1 MSKLFVVPVE
11 EIDEYEMFCSTV
23 KNGIFLDELKP
34 FLFPKLYELLK
45 NTNGSAR
52 FPIWGVPSGVK
63 SSDANKWNKI
73 AEGDIAIFTRDNR
86 FLGFSKI
93 GTKFQSESIAR
104 KLWPKSE
111 NEAVKQYLFALKAF
125 FEIDEVKSRALDA
138 IRRKGKIDLKVF
150 QVFDNQNSLEISR
163 VLGIDVPETSQV
175 VSSQGFGL
183 SAAEKKIVELHAVKA
198 AITHLSNLGFT
209 EIEDVGSVSSFD
221 LLARGPGRQLSVEVK
236 GSTGPATSIIL
247 TKNEVSFQK
256 EIYPLNGL
264 FVLSNIQLDRNP
276 TPVASG
282 GEALFISPWLITES
296 NLKPISFEYSV

>member
-11 EIDEYEMFCSTV
+11 KIDEYEMFCSTV
-23 KNGIFLDELKP
+23 KNGIFLNELKP

-111 NEAVKQYLFALKAF
+111 NEAVKQYLFALEAF

-138 IRRKGKIDLKVF
+138 IRQKGKIDLKVF
-150 QVFDNQNSLEISR
+150 QVFDNQNSLEMSR
-163 VLGIDVPETSQV
+163 ILGIDAFESSKV
-175 VSSQGFGL
+175 VTSQGFGL
-183 SAAEKKIVELHAVKA
+183 TAAEKKIVELHAVKA
-198 AITHLSNLGFT
+198 AIAHLSTLGFT

-221 LLARGPGRQLSVEVK
+221 LLARGPGKQLSVEVK
-236 GSTGPATSIIL
+236 GSTGPANTVIL
-247 TKNEVSFQK
+247 TRNEVTYQK

-264 FVLSNIQLDRNP
+264 FVLSNIQLDRNLIP
-276 TPVASG
+276 IASG
-282 GEALFISPWLITES
+282 GDVLFISPWLITES
-296 NLKPISFEYSV
+296 DLKPISFEYMI